1 MHVFHTLSLIL
12 SSLAYFLALL
22 LKREG
27 VPKSQFELGH
37 DTVPALMHHL
47 GTNKT
52 GRSYTLYELGPN
64 LALALKMQRMLRE
77 VSKEDESLK
86 IPMTSDEP
94 TRCPN
99 NCSNDCARSPSLLGL
114 VMGVSPAVMKIFLMT
129 QDSIDLE

>member
-37 DTVPALMHHL
+37 NTVPTLMHHL
-47 GTNKT
+47 GTNEIV
-52 GRSYTLYELGPN
+52 RSYTSYELGPD
-64 LALALKMQRMLRE
+64 LAPALKNQRMLRE

-86 IPMTSDEP
+86 IPMTSDED
-94 TRCPN
+94 T
-99 NCSNDCARSPSLLGL
+99 A
-114 VMGVSPAVMKIFLMT
+114 
-129 QDSIDLE
+129 